1 MVPSAA
7 ALSTQSIAEFLA
19 AVSAAPDA
27 AAATQVA
34 AERAARALE
43 CEVGV
48 VLGHDGVVSS
58 VGFPAGRLPL
68 ADIVEIANRRKDTIE
83 VPGAGTCHTVI
94 VPLAGGS
101 SGHLL
106 VARSGEDGFSVDE
119 ISLVRSMGRVLDLTL
134 GTMRTSEARQR
145 AREELDRIFLLSPA
159 LICSIGFD
167 GYFRRVNPAFE
178 RTLGYSTAELLERP
192 FIDFVHPEDR
202 ERTAAEAEVLSHGHE
217 TMNFQNRYRCKSG
230 SLRWLEWSGL
240 GVPEQGLI
248 YASARDV
255 TERKHFEAERE
266 RREVTLRRSQ
276 EQLARLYTEYRRVA
290 NEQAA
295 LRRVATLV
303 ARGAPPD
310 LVFTAVAEEV
320 ATLFCA
326 DNTTI
331 TRFEPDGQAT
341 FMGGYPLRRPQRD
354 AHARLDPRSAVYA
367 VQATGC
373 AARHDVDHTS
383 RAAPPGTVPDVACS
397 TVASPIVVEDRI
409 WGAIGVA
416 AGREQLPPDTESRL
430 GDFTELVA
438 TAIANAES
446 RTELTTSRAR
456 IVAAADQTRRR
467 IERDL
472 HDGAQQQLV
481 TLALQLREIQA
492 ALPPDLGAIGARLDR
507 AVVEATGALEGLR
520 EIAQGIH
527 PAILTE
533 GGLRPALR
541 TLARRSPIPVDLT
554 MRNHVRL
561 PEHVEVST
569 YYVVAEALTNAAKHA
584 HASAVSVTVDA
595 DADADDGVLRVAVRD
610 DGVGGACFTRGTG
623 LLGLSDR
630 VEALGGRIQLHSP
643 RGEGTTLRMELPIKA
658 VDGDLACH
666 HLAGPRAA
674 VPTAEPAEH

>member
-1 MVPSAA
+1 MMPSAV
-7 ALSTQSIAEFLA
+7 ALSTQSLAEFLA

-34 AERAARALE
+34 AERAARALQ

-58 VGFPAGRLPL
+58 VGFPAGQLPL
-68 ADIVEIANRRKDTIE
+68 ADIVEVANGRRETID
-83 VPGAGTCHTVI
+83 VPGAGRCHTV
-94 VPLAGGS
+94 VASLAGGS

-119 ISLVRSMGRVLDLTL
+119 ISLVRSMARVLDLTL
-134 GTMRTSEARQR
+134 DTMRTSEAQQR

-178 RTLGYSTAELLERP
+178 RTLGYSTEELLERP
-192 FIDFVHPEDR
+192 FIDFVLDEDR
-202 ERTAAEAEVLSHGHE
+202 ERTVAEAEALSQGQE
-217 TMNFQNRYRCKSG
+217 RMTFQNRYRCKSG
-230 SLRWLEWSGL
+230 ALRWLEWSAL

-255 TERKHFEAERE
+255 TEHKHFEAERE
-266 RREVTLRRSQ
+266 RRELTLRRSQ
-276 EQLARLYTEYRRVA
+276 EQLARLYSEYRRIA
-290 NEQAA
+290 NEQTA
-295 LRRVATLV
+295 LRRVATLI
-303 ARGAPPD
+303 ARGSAPD

-320 ATLFCA
+320 ATLFGA

-331 TRFEPDGQAT
+331 TRFEPDGHAT
-341 FMGGYPLRRPQRD
+341 FMGGHPLRHPQG
-354 AHARLDPRSAVYA
+354 HGNGGLDPRSAVRA
-367 VQATGC
+367 VQATGR
-373 AARHDVDHTS
+373 AARHDLDNPG
-383 RAAPPGTVPDVACS
+383 RAAPPGTTAGDACS
-397 TVASPIVVEDRI
+397 AVASPIVVEDRL

-416 AGREQLPPDTESRL
+416 AGRGRLPLDTESRL
-430 GDFTELVA
+430 VDFTELVA

-456 IVAAADQTRRR
+456 IVAAADQIRRR

-481 TLALQLREIQA
+481 TLALQLRAIQA
-492 ALPPDLGAIGARLDR
+492 ELPPDLGTLGAQLDR
-507 AVVEATGALEGLR
+507 AVVDAAGALEQLR
-520 EIAQGIH
+520 EIARGIH
-527 PAILTE
+527 PAVLTE

-541 TLARRSPIPVDLT
+541 TLARRSPIPVDLS
-554 MRNHVRL
+554 MRNDVRL

-584 HASAVSVTVDA
+584 HASAVAVTVEA
-595 DADADDGVLRVAVRD
+595 DADHGVLRVAVRD
-610 DGVGGACFTRGTG
+610 DGVGGAGFTGGTG
-623 LLGLSDR
+623 LLGLNDR
-630 VEALGGRIQLHSP
+630 VEALGGRIQLRSP
-643 RGEGTTLRMELPIKA
+643 PGGGTTLRMELPIRA
-658 VDGDLACH
+658 VNGELTI
-666 HLAGPRAA
+666 PRR
-674 VPTAEPAEH
+674 